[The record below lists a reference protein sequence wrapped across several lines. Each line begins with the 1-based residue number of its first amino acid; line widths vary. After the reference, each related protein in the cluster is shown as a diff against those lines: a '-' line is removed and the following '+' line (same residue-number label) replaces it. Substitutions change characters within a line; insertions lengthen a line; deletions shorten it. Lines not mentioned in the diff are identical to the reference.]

1 MELYEASKCGQ
12 LEDVNYLL
20 MTGVNVNVATVVS
33 DVPYVVLCS
42 QCSLN
47 LVLVTRRIVTM
58 MYD

>member
-1 MELYEASKCGQ
+1 MELLEASKCGQ

-33 DVPYVVLCS
+33 DVPYVVLCYH
-42 QCSLN
+42 CCLK
-47 LVLVTRRIVTM
+47 LVVVTRGIVTM

>member
-47 LVLVTRRIVTM
+47 LVLFTRRIVTM

>member
-1 MELYEASKCGQ
+1 MELLEASKCGQ

-33 DVPYVVLCS
+33 DVLYVVLCS
-42 QCSLN
+42 QCCLK
-47 LVLVTRRIVTM
+47 LVVVTRGIVTM

>member
-33 DVPYVVLCS
+33 DVVLCS

>member
-58 MYD
+58 MYE

>member
-1 MELYEASKCGQ
+1 MELLEASKCGQ

-20 MTGVNVNVATVVS
+20 MTGVNVNVATAVS

-42 QCSLN
+42 QCCLK
-47 LVLVTRRIVTM
+47 LVVVTRGIVTM